1 MFTFSTTRRPPLS
14 TLFPYTTLFRS
25 RREPGGEEP
34 LRHGA
39 GGARRVPQ
47 RVGGI
52 DLDQLAEDVARRLAV
67 GGRAP
72 RLRGRRAADRYRR
85 HEKRPQQDPRWIHLT
100 LAIASISTRTAFGNA
115 AACMVE
121 RAGLC
126 VGKYFAYT
134 SFIAEKSAMSTR
146 YTVVFTTRSNPD
158 SAALRIAPRFLSIC
172 SACSAVV
179 LPTMPPVLGSSA
191 ICPAV
196 YTMPSTTTAWL

>member
-1 MFTFSTTRRPPLS
+1 
-14 TLFPYTTLFRS
+14 
-25 RREPGGEEP
+25 

-39 GGARRVPQ
+39 GGARRGPQ

-52 DLDQLAEDVARRLAV
+52 DLDRVGEYVARGRA
-67 GGRAP
+67 GAGRAP
-72 RLRGRRAADRYRR
+72 GLPGRRAGDRYRR
-85 HEKRPQQDPRWIHLT
+85 HEQRPQRDPRWIHLT
-100 LAIASISTRTAFGNA
+100 LAIASISTRTALGNA
-115 AACMVE
+115 AACIVE

-158 SAALRIAPRFLSIC
+158 PAALRIAPRFLRIC

-179 LPTMPPVLGSSA
+179 LPTMPPVLGASA

-196 YTMPSTTTAWL
+196 YTIPSTTTAWL